1 MDERMLSILKAVAK
15 ECLDDDGWYCNF
27 CQSKGLPLNREHYVD
42 VVEHEASCPTI
53 LARAILK
60 EQGQPMQVYEVSY
73 ELPKHET
80 RKRWLTTG
88 YSADEVRNSINA
100 EKATDLQVSYVR
112 DLG

>member
-1 MDERMLSILKAVAK
+1 MNERMLSILKAVAEEHTLDYDGMAL
-15 ECLDDDGWYCNF
+15 ECIFCN
-27 CQSKGLPLNREHYVD
+27 GEWLLPGQIDEVQ
-42 VVEHEASCPTI
+42 HEATCPTT
-53 LARAILK
+53 LARTILK
-60 EQGQPMQVYEVSY
+60 EQGQPLQVYEVSY
-73 ELPKHET
+73 ALPKHET